1 MGYPLK
7 QNWQIVL
14 SLLLFVSA
22 SACTGVLTEQVR
34 STADEETLFEEI
46 FQDPNRHIGKVF
58 ILGGEIIRLQHKGG
72 KTEVEFA
79 EIPLYRGGKPALG
92 FDPGEHFFVIF
103 PERVDEIFLKKGKVL
118 TIAGRV
124 IGKRNV
130 HGIDYPLFAYEE
142 AYVWDKLRQD
152 RFPSYGA
159 FLQSS

>member
-1 MGYPLK
+1 MRQKWPLF
-7 QNWQIVL
+7 L
-14 SLLLFVSA
+14 TLLLFIHT
-22 SACTGVLTEQVR
+22 SACTAVLTEQVR

-46 FQDPNRHIGKVF
+46 FEDPNQHMGKII
-58 ILGGEIIRLQHKGG
+58 ILGGEILHFRHLGQ

-92 FDPGEHFFVIF
+92 FDPGEHFFVVF
-103 PERVDEIFLKKGKVL
+103 PDRIDETLLKKGKVI

-124 IGKRNV
+124 IGTRTMR
-130 HGIDYPLFAYEE
+130 GFDYPLFSYEE

-159 FLQSS
+159 FVGQSS

>member
-1 MGYPLK
+1 MK
-7 QNWQIVL
+7 RKWQIV
-14 SLLLFVSA
+14 SILLLFISTP
-22 SACTGVLTEQVR
+22 ACTRVLTDQVR

-46 FQDPNRHIGKVF
+46 FEDPNRHIGKVV
-58 ILGGEIIRLQHKGG
+58 ILGGEIIRLQYKGE

-92 FDPGEHFFVIF
+92 FDRGEHFFVIF
-103 PERVDEIFLKKGKVL
+103 PERVDEILLKKGKVL

-124 IGKRNV
+124 IGTRNV
-130 HGIDYPLFAYEE
+130 RGFDYPLFAYEE

-159 FLQSS
+159 FLGQS

>member
-1 MGYPLK
+1 MRQMWRILIVSFLFISTSAC
-7 QNWQIVL
+7 QAVL
-14 SLLLFVSA
+14 S
-22 SACTGVLTEQVR
+22 EQVR

-46 FQDPNRHIGKVF
+46 FEDPNQHLGKIIV
-58 ILGGEIIRLQHKGG
+58 LGGEILSLQYKGPN
-72 KTEVEFA
+72 TEVEFA

-103 PERVDEIFLKKGKVL
+103 PERVDETLLKRGKVI

-124 IGKRNV
+124 IGTKQVR
-130 HGIDYPLFAYEE
+130 GFDYPLFAYEE

-159 FLQSS
+159 FLGQG